1 MSIMGL
7 VIHIRGQR
15 AALESPVTD
24 PPESTPVPGSFLPG
38 TDRETESI
46 PPSEARQAKQSAVLN
61 TMDRLELWDREGVAP
76 MGFVILLLLAGAA
89 VLYVFAAFV
98 HDIVLAFVIAGL
110 FGSMYRRLLPR
121 VGNRWVCSTLV
132 TLAALILVAAPVIWL
147 GLALFEELTNA
158 YVRMKPGFTDG
169 TTQHEIQALLARLG
183 IRLSDAE
190 IVTYVDSYTAR
201 VSDFAL
207 ERASWLVNNLIAG
220 LLHFCVIVAL
230 VFYTLVEGPKLKD
243 FLFRLSPLP
252 DEQDQL
258 IVEKFTTVARSV
270 LVGNGIG
277 SALQGIVGGIAMALV
292 GLPSPVFWGFIMT
305 ILAFLPLIGVSVV
318 VLPAGFY
325 LVFQGRT
332 AEGVAF
338 MTVCMSL
345 HFVLENILKTKL
357 MGAGVRVHEV
367 PLFLSILGGLAV
379 FGVLGILYG
388 PLIVAM
394 FMTLTDLYMTHYRL
408 EFAARFIR
416 RKRGRG
422 SIF

>member
-1 MSIMGL
+1 MGL